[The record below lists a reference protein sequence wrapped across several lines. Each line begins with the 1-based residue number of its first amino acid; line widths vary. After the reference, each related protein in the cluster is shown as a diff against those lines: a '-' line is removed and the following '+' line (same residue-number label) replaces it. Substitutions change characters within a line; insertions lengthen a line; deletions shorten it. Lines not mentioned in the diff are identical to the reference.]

1 MSCHSPS
8 ESDGTDQTNA
18 VERTDALERTDAV
31 ERTDALE
38 RTKARTNAVE
48 QLKAA
53 IKTGD
58 YTDPLWNCVKEWQGV
73 EFKTLGRGKAHTG
86 SVPFTYELKVSSRT
100 GLETSELIISTR
112 EKGKTITR
120 SSVELA
126 LERYLELMAECGYVK
141 GPKSAGQVFGASYL
155 YAVFLAW
162 KIIRDKP
169 VEI

>member
-1 MSCHSPS
+1 MSGKNPC
-8 ESDGTDQTNA
+8 GT
-18 VERTDALERTDAV
+18 VLSF
-31 ERTDALE
+31 
-38 RTKARTNAVE
+38 TKALSSKRLGV
-48 QLKAA
+48 
-53 IKTGD
+53 
-58 YTDPLWNCVKEWQGV
+58 VKLTQV
-73 EFKTLGRGKAHTG
+73 PFH
-86 SVPFTYELKVSSRT
+86 SPFTYELKVSSRT